1 MKYCRIFEAE
11 SNYTDFVNGSD
22 YVTPNLCVIR
32 STGGTKCKPPHN
44 QTFSTTLEYGQC
56 YPDLVRYLENK
67 YGFGFG
73 SKRQPI
79 AIEEDIFI
87 GDSFSIHHVGTGQV
101 KFLHISNTPSTVGIL
116 LYLED
121 CKETY
126 YCVSLSNQLNN
137 YYGLTS
143 KYFWD

>member
-1 MKYCRIFEAE
+1 MKYCRIFETE

-32 STGGTKCKPPHN
+32 STGGTKCKPRN
-44 QTFSTTLEYGQC
+44 QTFSITLERNQF
-56 YPDLVRYLENK
+56 YPDLVKYLENK

-73 SKRQPI
+73 SRRQPI

-87 GDSFSIHHVGTGQV
+87 GDSFSKTYVGTGKV
-101 KFLHISNTPSTVGIL
+101 KFLYIHDTSATFGIL

-121 CKETY
+121 YKETY
-126 YCVSLSNQLNN
+126 YCVSLSNYLDSYGMAN
-137 YYGLTS
+137 YYL
-143 KYFWD
+143 WD